1 MLFALFQLCSSRC
14 SNRYEALLTRKLQLD
29 LKNTLEEE
37 RKAKGEKSEAEPKKR
52 ATAKAKGKAKAKA
65 KTKASAMEDI
75 AERKAMESLTV
86 AEPKPKAKSKGGRLR
101 KMIRTPTPPSFRER
115 MSESRKRVREAS
127 PKPAVSEEDSDIEI
141 ELAIEKAAQEI
152 NMEVAD
158 VKMSDCPTPKRRL
171 FATDDEATAPASNV
185 NAASADGHR
194 PSEAEAPK
202 AKRKPR
208 ARKSKDAE
216 PEVDPPAAEAAPKAK
231 AKAARKPRRK
241 AVQIDVANEDLQD
254 DLMRDIIRSN
264 FTKVENLDLDSFKE
278 FCMAMEKEADLK
290 NSKTVPYWTRASS
303 GVKWLAQ
310 PGAPQ
315 VAYFS
320 VSDSNVTKSVS
331 WNKRMLAMHASA
343 VLFAACL
350 YTVVLHFS
358 CTNRTNMFC

>member
-1 MLFALFQLCSSRC
+1 M
-14 SNRYEALLTRKLQLD
+14 
-29 LKNTLEEE
+29 
-37 RKAKGEKSEAEPKKR
+37 
-52 ATAKAKGKAKAKA
+52 
-65 KTKASAMEDI
+65 
-75 AERKAMESLTV
+75 
-86 AEPKPKAKSKGGRLR
+86 
-101 KMIRTPTPPSFRER
+101 
-115 MSESRKRVREAS
+115 
-127 PKPAVSEEDSDIEI
+127 
-141 ELAIEKAAQEI
+141 
-152 NMEVAD
+152 
-158 VKMSDCPTPKRRL
+158 
-171 FATDDEATAPASNV
+171 
-185 NAASADGHR
+185 
-194 PSEAEAPK
+194 
-202 AKRKPR
+202 
-208 ARKSKDAE
+208 
-216 PEVDPPAAEAAPKAK
+216 
-231 AKAARKPRRK
+231 
-241 AVQIDVANEDLQD
+241 
-254 DLMRDIIRSN
+254 IRSN